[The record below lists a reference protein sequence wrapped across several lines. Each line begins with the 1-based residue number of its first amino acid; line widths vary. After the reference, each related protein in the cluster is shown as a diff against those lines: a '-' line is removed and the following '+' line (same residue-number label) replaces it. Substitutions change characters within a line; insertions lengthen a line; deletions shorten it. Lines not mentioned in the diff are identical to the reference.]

1 MRKLALSIALL
12 AALVL
17 AAGAAA
23 HPLGNFTINHYDRIE
38 PSGDRLYVLYVLDMA
53 EIPTFQAK
61 PDVDA
66 KGEAA
71 YGAALAASLA
81 QHVDATIGGTP
92 VALTAVEHVLAFPP
106 GQAGLRTTRLEVLLE
121 SPPLTHGGR
130 LVYHDRNYA
139 GRIGW
144 KEIVVKAGSGAA
156 VASSSAP
163 SKSISEELLSY
174 PKNLLQ
180 SPLDVTEASAQVTP
194 GTGDGSP
201 PTLIPRDILEQRVG
215 VRAVTDGGFASLIA
229 QDHLSAGIILISL
242 AVALFWGAAHAL
254 SPGHGKSIV
263 AAYLVGQRGTPR
275 HAVLLGA
282 VVTITHT
289 LGVFGLGLVTLLL
302 SQFIVP
308 DTLYPWLNLVAGVM
322 VVLIGLSVL
331 RSRIG
336 NRFGHRIAHLRG
348 HEHHHP
354 DDHHHAHDHDHD
366 HGHSHEVPDS
376 LSARS
381 LVAVGVS
388 GGLLPCPSALVVLL
402 AAISLHRVA
411 FGLVLIVAFS
421 LGLALTITSIGLVAV
436 CAKRVFR
443 RMSLERGLIRFLP
456 AVSALVILVAGVLMT
471 ARAIPKIT

>member
-1 MRKLALSIALL
+1 VKRLAILLTLTAIALAF
-12 AALVL
+12 AAS
-17 AAGAAA
+17 ASA
-23 HPLGNFTINHYDRIE
+23 HPLGNFTVNRYSRIE
-38 PSGDRLYVLYVLDMA
+38 PSGARLYVLYVLDMA
-53 EIPTFQAK
+53 EIPTFQARSE
-61 PDVDA
+61 VES

-71 YGAALAASLA
+71 YGAALARSIARHA
-81 QHVDATIGGTP
+81 EVTVGGRP
-92 VALTAVEHVLAFPP
+92 VTLTAAKHVLAFPP
-106 GQAGLRTTRLEVLLE
+106 GQAGLRTTRLEVLLV
-121 SPPLTHGGR
+121 SPRLARGGTLAYR
-130 LVYHDRNYA
+130 DRNYED
-139 GRIGW
+139 RIGW
-144 KEIVVKAGSGAA
+144 KEISVQSGSGAHVSGA
-156 VASSSAP
+156 SAP
-163 SKSISEELLSY
+163 SSSVSHELLSY

-180 SPLDVTEASAQVTP
+180 SPLDVTEASAQLRP
-194 GTGDGSP
+194 GSGDGSP
-201 PTLIPRDILEQRVG
+201 PTLLPRNVLEQRVG
-215 VRAVTDGGFASLIA
+215 VRAVSDGGFASLITR
-229 QDHLSAGIILISL
+229 DHLSAGVILISL

-275 HAVLLGA
+275 HAVLLGL

-322 VVLIGLSVL
+322 VVAIGVSVL
-331 RSRIG
+331 RARL
-336 NRFGHRIAHLRG
+336 RRRLGH
-348 HEHHHP
+348 
-354 DDHHHAHDHDHD
+354 DHHHHHDHDHP
-366 HGHSHEVPDS
+366 HEHSHEVPDG

-421 LGLALTITSIGLVAV
+421 LGLALTITGIGLVAV
-436 CAKRVFR
+436 YAKRVFG
-443 RMSLERGLIRFLP
+443 RMSMEGRLVRLLP
-456 AVSALVILVAGVLMT
+456 AASALVILVAGVLMT

>member
-71 YGAALAASLA
+71 YGTALAASLA
-81 QHVDATIGGTP
+81 KHLDATMGGTP
-92 VALTAVEHVLAFPP
+92 VALTPVKHVLAFPP
-106 GQAGLRTTRLEVLLE
+106 GQAGLRTTRLEVLLA
-121 SPPLTHGGR
+121 SPPLAHGGR

-163 SKSISEELLSY
+163 SSSISDELLSY
-174 PKNLLQ
+174 PKKLLQ
-180 SPLDVTEASAQVTP
+180 SPLDVTEVTARITP

-201 PTLIPRDILEQRVG
+201 PTLIPKDVLEQRVG

-322 VVLIGLSVL
+322 VVVIGLSVL

-336 NRFGHRIAHLRG
+336 HRFGHRIAHLRG
-348 HEHHHP
+348 HEHHHHH
-354 DDHHHAHDHDHD
+354 DHHHAHDHG
-366 HGHSHEVPDS
+366 HGHSHEVPAS

-436 CAKRVFR
+436 YAKRVFG

-456 AVSALVILVAGVLMT
+456 AISALVILVAGVLMT